1 MATEEIQFLDDE
13 LQNIY
18 SEIRKGIEQLASMQ
32 GTADKKLEK
41 YSHLTQRVSRARTA
55 YQSFKVEL
63 RELRDEE
70 KKTWSAKEKE
80 HNQTITK
87 LDSDIK
93 MAKSNWERKDLMDGK
108 ERPQELNADSADTAA
123 LINHGKNIQAQSASS
138 LDRSLKQVL
147 ATEQLGAET
156 AIKLKQQTDQ
166 LVNIH
171 KNVDLIESDLQRA
184 DKIMRAFMRRMATDK
199 LILCFILLMI
209 IGIIVI
215 VVYKAQESSNPSP
228 TPRPAP
234 R

>member
-13 LQNIY
+13 LQSIY
-18 SEIRKGIEQLASMQ
+18 SEVRKGIELLASMQ

-41 YSHLTQRVSRARTA
+41 YSQLTTRVSRARTVF
-55 YQSFKVEL
+55 QSFKVEL
-63 RELRDEE
+63 KELRDEE
-70 KKTWSAKEKE
+70 KKSWQSKEKE

-87 LDSDIK
+87 LDSDLK
-93 MAKSNWERKDLMDGK
+93 MAKSTWERKDLMDGK
-108 ERPQELNADSADTAA
+108 EKPQEFNPDTSDTAA
-123 LINHGKNIQAQSASS
+123 LINQGKNIQAQSAAS

-147 ATEQLGAET
+147 ATEQLGTET
-156 AIKLKQQTDQ
+156 AVKLKQQTDQ

-171 KNVDLIESDLQRA
+171 KNVDTIESDLQRA

-215 VVYKAQESSNPSP
+215 IVYKAQEKKSPGSSPP
-228 TPRPAP
+228 PK
-234 R
+234 